1 MIPKSRTDRLFG
13 TGSSG
18 QDEDVD
24 VEILDSTSH
33 DEVSSAA
40 KSRTSSTK
48 KVKPQSKERSVR
60 LGRVLYPEDDFKE
73 AKEAMGGPIK
83 AAYHCQA
90 FVQFLDKSEKRE
102 LAAYKA
108 EQEAEDSEKG

>member
-24 VEILDSTSH
+24 VEKDIELIDSTSH

-48 KVKPQSKERSVR
+48 R
-60 LGRVLYPEDDFKE
+60 
-73 AKEAMGGPIK
+73 
-83 AAYHCQA
+83 
-90 FVQFLDKSEKRE
+90 
-102 LAAYKA
+102 
-108 EQEAEDSEKG
+108 